1 MSDYLKKCYKK
12 QNISLLLLLK
22 QKYQLMNTYSY
33 HKVMLIQY
41 RNSIFIKHLFFSLV
55 QSFIHAKFSKQ
66 TKTAQLD

>member
-33 HKVMLIQY
+33 HKVMLI
-41 RNSIFIKHLFFSLV
+41 HLIAYLLNNYSL
-55 QSFIHAKFSKQ
+55 F
-66 TKTAQLD
+66 